1 MTINADK
8 VQIALLQEKFQDVEI
23 NKEETALELKWSQIT
38 DSVSDLASILA
49 ENLRMIIEPSIAS
62 KLQ

>member
-8 VQIALLQEKFQDVEI
+8 GRIALLQEKFQDVEI
-23 NKEETALELKWSQIT
+23 NKEERAFELKWSQIT